1 MREKNVESAFIDA
14 VKGQGGLALKLVSP
28 GFNGMPDRLVIF
40 PGGII
45 AYFSRF
51 PFFSETLDVF
61 ILLFSDT
68 HLKCTHLW
76 LSSAFFHTII
86 LLSVVFTVYQIH

>member
-45 AYFSRF
+45 AFVEVKAPGKKPGSVTAF
-51 PFFSETLDVF
+51 KTQTAETVRLQS
-61 ILLFSDT
+61 LYSG
-68 HLKCTHLW
+68 
-76 LSSAFFHTII
+76 
-86 LLSVVFTVYQIH
+86 

>member
-45 AYFSRF
+45 AFVEVKAPGKKPGALQLSRHRLLKRLGF
-51 PFFSETLDVF
+51 RVYILDN
-61 ILLFSDT
+61 IDDIGGMIDEIRT
-68 HLKCTHLW
+68 T
-76 LSSAFFHTII
+76 
-86 LLSVVFTVYQIH
+86 

>member
-45 AYFSRF
+45 AFVEVKAPGKKPGALQLSRHRLLRRLGF
-51 PFFSETLDVF
+51 RVYVLDALEDIDKIIKEVMSNET
-61 ILLFSDT
+61 S
-68 HLKCTHLW
+68 
-76 LSSAFFHTII
+76 
-86 LLSVVFTVYQIH
+86 

>member
-14 VKGQGGLALKLVSP
+14 VKEQGGLALKLVSP

-45 AYFSRF
+45 AFVEVKAPGKKPRALQLSRHRLLKQF
-51 PFFSETLDVF
+51 GFRVYNLDK
-61 ILLFSDT
+61 IDDIGGMIDEIRAT
-68 HLKCTHLW
+68 
-76 LSSAFFHTII
+76 
-86 LLSVVFTVYQIH
+86 

>member
-45 AYFSRF
+45 AFVEVKF
-51 PFFSETLDVF
+51 IFWITLT
-61 ILLFSDT
+61 ILEE
-68 HLKCTHLW
+68 
-76 LSSAFFHTII
+76 
-86 LLSVVFTVYQIH
+86 